1 MSEIKD
7 PPNTTLDPK
16 LRSLLDDQS
25 EDKRGNY
32 IYCANCSHVLTTSD
46 QRIDVNGSHEHYCT
60 NPHGFEFHLGCFA
73 EALGCDISGQAYAAD
88 SWFMGYAWRLAACA
102 ECHTH
107 LGWYFA
113 VTADGTPAYFYGLI
127 LDRIQEEQ

>member
-16 LRSLLDDQS
+16 LRSLLEEGSQQG
-25 EDKRGNY
+25 RGNY
-32 IYCANCSHVLTTSD
+32 IYCASCSHVLTTSD
-46 QRIDVNGSHEHYCT
+46 QRIDVHGSHEHHCT

-102 ECHTH
+102 ECQTH

-113 VTADGTPAYFYGLI
+113 VTSDGSPGYFYGLI
-127 LDRIQEEQ
+127 LDRIQEES